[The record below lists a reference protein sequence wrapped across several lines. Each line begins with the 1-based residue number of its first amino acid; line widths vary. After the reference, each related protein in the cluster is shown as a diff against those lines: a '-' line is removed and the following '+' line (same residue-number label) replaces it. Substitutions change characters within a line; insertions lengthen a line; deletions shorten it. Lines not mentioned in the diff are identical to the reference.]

1 MDFER
6 SALSNNNMGTFIIR
20 RLLMFIPTVIAIT
33 LIMFILLNVMPG
45 DPAFLNG
52 NTRRAADVEAMK
64 VMRKKWGLDQPLY
77 LRYIKFLGNLG
88 KGDLGISFRTNRNVT
103 GMLRERIPA
112 SLRLMVVAMLIAVI
126 GGVVFGFISAVKQ
139 GSLFDTASMAVA
151 VTGVSIPNF
160 WLGLMLMYLFG
171 VLLDILPTTG
181 YGNGD
186 IAHLI
191 LPSVTLGAAYMALIA
206 RISRATV
213 LDVLHEDYVRTARSK
228 GLSEIVVRVKHIFR
242 NALIPVITII
252 GLQFG
257 GMLASTVVVEVV
269 FAWPGIGSLLVI
281 SIFRRDEPVIQGCI
295 LLIVFLFMLINL
307 IIDILYAYIDPRIHY
322 GG

>member
-1 MDFER
+1 
-6 SALSNNNMGTFIIR
+6 
-20 RLLMFIPTVIAIT
+20 MFIPTVIGIT
-33 LIMFILLNVMPG
+33 LIIFILLNVMPG

-52 NTRRAADVEAMK
+52 DMRRTVDVNAMK
-64 VMRKKWGLDQPLY
+64 AMREKWGLDQPLY

-88 KGDLGISFRTNRNVT
+88 RGELGISFRTNRNVT
-103 GMLRERIPA
+103 ALIRERLVA
-112 SLRLMVVAMLIAVI
+112 SFRLMVAAMLIAAI
-126 GGVVFGFISAVKQ
+126 GGVILGFIAAIKQ

-151 VTGVSIPNF
+151 VIGVSTPNF

-171 VLLDILPTTG
+171 VLFNVLPTTG

-186 IAHLI
+186 VAHLI
-191 LPSVTLGAAYMALIA
+191 LPSLTLGVAYMALIA
-206 RISRATV
+206 RTSRAAV

-257 GMLASTVVVEVV
+257 GMLAGMVVVEVV

-295 LLIVFLFMLINL
+295 LLMVLLFMMINL
-307 IIDILYAYIDPRIHY
+307 IVDILYAYIDPRIHY
-322 GG
+322 GGQ